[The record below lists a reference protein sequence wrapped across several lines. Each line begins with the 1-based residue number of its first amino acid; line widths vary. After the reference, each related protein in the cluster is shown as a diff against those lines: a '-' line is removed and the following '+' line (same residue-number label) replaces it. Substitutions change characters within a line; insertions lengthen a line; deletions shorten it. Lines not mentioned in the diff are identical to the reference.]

1 MAENVK
7 IIAKHPAPSSNI
19 TDYTPEPCEII
30 VDDKKW
36 QFRIGDGT
44 TPGGRVIGPEFS
56 FKQISTP
63 TNDLEAYDCALV
75 DCRTQSITLNLPA
88 NPAQAAQVKV
98 LDIYYA
104 ASQTYQI
111 NVVPNTDQKINN
123 VNEPFIIDI
132 PRSYISFIY
141 IEETKNWIVDLGGII
156 SPTYTLETSDE
167 LFFDQENGNVLSINY
182 VSGSKIK
189 GGIIDLG
196 TF

>member
-7 IIAKHPAPSSNI
+7 IIAKHPAPDSKI
-19 TDYTPEPCEII
+19 TDYTPEACEII
-30 VDDKKW
+30 VDDKRW

-44 TPGGRVIGPEFS
+44 TPGGRVIGPEFL
-56 FKQISTP
+56 FKQISSP
-63 TNDLEAYDCALV
+63 TNDLNEYDCALV

-88 NPAQAAQVKV
+88 NPPQAAQVKV
-98 LDIYYA
+98 LDIFYA
-104 ASQTYQI
+104 ASQTYKI

-132 PRSYISFIY
+132 PRSYITFIY

-156 SPTYTLETSDE
+156 SPTYSLNTSDE
-167 LFFDQENGNVLSINY
+167 FVFDAENKLSINY